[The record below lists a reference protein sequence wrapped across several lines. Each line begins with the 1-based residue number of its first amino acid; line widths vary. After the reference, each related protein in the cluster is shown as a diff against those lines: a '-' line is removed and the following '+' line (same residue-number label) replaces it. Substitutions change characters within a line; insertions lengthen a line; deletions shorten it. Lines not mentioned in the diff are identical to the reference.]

1 MYSTA
6 LIGEKA
12 PVSEEQTVVSP
23 REDGPGGQEP
33 DPGVFRNRVAGQP
46 GKKKS
51 KKLSELKKKE
61 VLS

>member
-23 REDGPGGQEP
+23 REDGPGGQKP

-46 GKKKS
+46 GKKL

>member
-12 PVSEEQTVVSP
+12 PVSEEQTLVSP
-23 REDGPGGQEP
+23 REDGPGGQKP

-46 GKKKS
+46 GKKS